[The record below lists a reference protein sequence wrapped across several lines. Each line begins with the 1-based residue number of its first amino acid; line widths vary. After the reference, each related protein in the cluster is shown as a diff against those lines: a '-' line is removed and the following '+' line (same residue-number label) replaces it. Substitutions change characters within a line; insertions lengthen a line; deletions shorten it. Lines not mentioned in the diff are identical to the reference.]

1 MSDLKVLEK
10 MLKQA
15 RTSPFSS
22 WKYDDHQRE
31 TLKHGITLSL
41 GCPNGQGGYVQFMF
55 NLKGKLVEAK
65 AIDKRGNECK
75 CKYCKETND

>member
-10 MLKQA
+10 MLSKA

-22 WKYDDHQRE
+22 WKYHDAQRAIH
-31 TLKHGITLSL
+31 KDGITLSL
-41 GCPNGQGGYVQFMF
+41 GCPNGKGSYTQFMF
-55 NLKGKLVEAK
+55 TLKGKMVEAK
-65 AIDKRGNECK
+65 VINRRGYECR